1 MRFELREA
9 TSPLLLVM
17 TPIAAIVLSL
27 LLCAGFIAAAGA
39 PVLGAYGHLA
49 KGAFGST
56 FAITETLTRATP
68 LILTGLSAAVAF
80 RARLWNIGAEGQLYL
95 GAIVTAALGAH
106 VEGLPGW
113 LADLVLILCGGVPG
127 MLLLLGPTLLKLK
140 LGVDEVVTT
149 LLLNFIVL
157 LLVSALIEGPLRDPL
172 AFGFPQSA
180 PVSDAAMLPKLVAH
194 ARLHAG
200 FVIAVVLA
208 LAVAVIDG
216 YSVLGFAAQA
226 VGFNIRAARFAGIP
240 IERVLVYVALMSGG
254 LAGIGGALEVIGLKG
269 YVTLD
274 MSPGYGYA
282 GIIVAML
289 AGLHPLGVVF
299 SSIFV
304 AGIFVGA
311 DAMGRA
317 YNIPSAIADVIVAV
331 SLLTML
337 LALLF
342 ARYRLRWA

>member
-1 MRFELREA
+1 MRFELRENVP
-9 TSPLLLVM
+9 PLLLLA
-17 TPIAAIVLSL
+17 TPLGAILLSL
-27 LLCAGFIAAAGA
+27 IVCAGFIAMSGA
-39 PVLGAYGHLA
+39 PILGAYALLA

-56 FAITETLTRATP
+56 FAVTETLTRATP

-80 RARLWNIGAEGQLYL
+80 RARLWNIGAEGQFYL
-95 GAIVTAALGAH
+95 GAIATAALAAH

-113 LADLVLILCGGVPG
+113 LADIALVICSGLAG
-127 MLLLLGPTLLKLK
+127 MLLLIGPTLLKLK

-157 LLVSALIEGPLRDPL
+157 FFVSALIEGPLRDPL

-180 PVSDAAMLPKLVAH
+180 PIIDGAMVPKLIAH
-194 ARLHAG
+194 TRLHAG
-200 FVIAVVLA
+200 FIVAIVLAVV
-208 LAVAVIDG
+208 VAVIDG
-216 YSVLGFAAQA
+216 YSVLGFEAQA
-226 VGFNIRAARFAGIP
+226 VGFNFRAARFAGIP
-240 IERVLVYVALMSGG
+240 IDRVLVCVALISGG
-254 LAGIGGALEVIGLKG
+254 LAGVGGSLEVIGLKG

-289 AGLHPLGVVF
+289 AGLHPLGVLA

-304 AGIFVGA
+304 AGVFVGA

-317 YNIPSAIADVIVAV
+317 YNIPSSIADVIVAV

-342 ARYRLRWA
+342 ARYRLRRK

>member
-1 MRFELREA
+1 
-9 TSPLLLVM
+9 
-17 TPIAAIVLSL
+17 
-27 LLCAGFIAAAGA
+27 
-39 PVLGAYGHLA
+39 
-49 KGAFGST
+49 
-56 FAITETLTRATP
+56 LTRATP

-106 VEGLPGW
+106 VEGLPAW
-113 LADLVLILCGGVPG
+113 LADVALVLGGALAG

-149 LLLNFIVL
+149 LLLNFMVL
-157 LLVSALIEGPLRDPL
+157 LFVSALIEGPLRDPL

-180 PVSDAAMLPKLVAH
+180 PVGDGVMLPKLVAH

-208 LAVAVIDG
+208 LVVTVVDG
-216 YSVLGFAAQA
+216 YAVLGFEARAI
-226 VGFNIRAARFAGIP
+226 GFNIRAARFTGIP
-240 IERVLVYVALMSGG
+240 IERVLFGVALMSGG
-254 LAGIGGALEVIGLKG
+254 LAGTAGALEVIGLKG

-289 AGLHPLGVVF
+289 AGLHPLGVIV

-304 AGIFVGA
+304 AGVFVGA

-317 YNIPSAIADVIVAV
+317 YNIPSSIADVIVAV

-337 LALLF
+337 LTLLF
-342 ARYRLRWA
+342 ARYRLRWK

>member
-113 LADLVLILCGGVPG
+113 LADLVLILCGGLAG
-127 MLLLLGPTLLKLK
+127 MFLLLGPTLLKLK

-149 LLLNFIVL
+149 LLLNFMVL
-157 LLVSALIEGPLRDPL
+157 LLVSAET
-172 AFGFPQSA
+172 A
-180 PVSDAAMLPKLVAH
+180 PVISQVNVTGRPSRIDFRYQPPVKQHEAA
-194 ARLHAG
+194 
-200 FVIAVVLA
+200 A
-208 LAVAVIDG
+208 LW
-216 YSVLGFAAQA
+216 
-226 VGFNIRAARFAGIP
+226 NN
-240 IERVLVYVALMSGG
+240 
-254 LAGIGGALEVIGLKG
+254 
-269 YVTLD
+269 
-274 MSPGYGYA
+274 
-282 GIIVAML
+282 
-289 AGLHPLGVVF
+289 LGVK
-299 SSIFV
+299 
-304 AGIFVGA
+304 
-311 DAMGRA
+311 
-317 YNIPSAIADVIVAV
+317 
-331 SLLTML
+331 T
-337 LALLF
+337 
-342 ARYRLRWA
+342 

>member
-1 MRFELREA
+1 MRFELRE
-9 TSPLLLVM
+9 TVPPFLLLV
-17 TPIAAIVLSL
+17 TPLGAILLSL
-27 LLCAGFIAAAGA
+27 IICAGFIAAAGA
-39 PVLGAYGHLA
+39 PVLGAYALLA
-49 KGAFGST
+49 KGAFGNT

-80 RARLWNIGAEGQLYL
+80 RARLWNIGAEGQFYL
-95 GAIVTAALGAH
+95 GAIVATAVGAH
-106 VEGLPGW
+106 VDGLPGW
-113 LADLVLILCGGVPG
+113 LADLALATCGSLAG
-127 MLLLLGPTLLKLK
+127 MLLLVGPTLLKLR

-157 LLVSALIEGPLRDPL
+157 LFVSAMIEGPLRDPL

-180 PVSDAAMLPKLVAH
+180 PVSDGAMLPKLVAH

-200 FVIAVVLA
+200 FVVAVVLA
-208 LAVAVIDG
+208 IVVAVIDR
-216 YSVLGFAAQA
+216 YSVLGFEAQA
-226 VGFNIRAARFAGIP
+226 VGFNFRAARFAGIP
-240 IERVLVYVALMSGG
+240 IEQVLVCVALMSGG
-254 LAGIGGALEVIGLKG
+254 LAGIGGSLEVIGLKG

-289 AGLHPLGVVF
+289 AGLNPLGVVA

-304 AGIFVGA
+304 AGVFVGA

-317 YNIPSAIADVIVAV
+317 YNIPSSIADVIVAV

-342 ARYRLRWA
+342 ARYRLRRK